1 MNIHPTAIIERG
13 ATLSE
18 SVTIGPQCH
27 IGPDVPAFKVY
38 SASKHGNIYS
48 SKKQEWDFKAVPWSV
63 GKDFTAP
70 TCATCHVSLLV
81 NTDDEVINARSH
93 EMKDRLAWRIFGL
106 IYAHP
111 QPKSPDTTIIRNKDG
126 LALPTDFEGGFA
138 DEYLLTPDEQAAN
151 TQTMQATCLACHDTS
166 WVQGHWQR
174 YGNTIR
180 QTNATTLTL
189 TDIMNEGWMRGYAR
203 GLGQGESPFDEA
215 VERKWSDA
223 WLFYA
228 NTVRFASAMAGGGDY
243 GVFADGRYQLSQTV
257 AELHEWLEQRRAM
270 ENLATKP

>member
-1 MNIHPTAIIERG
+1 MASEFL
-13 ATLSE
+13 LSE
-18 SVTIGPQCH
+18 
-27 IGPDVPAFKVY
+27 
-38 SASKHGNIYS
+38 
-48 SKKQEWDFKAVPWSV
+48 
-63 GKDFTAP
+63 
-70 TCATCHVSLLV
+70 
-81 NTDDEVINARSH
+81 
-93 EMKDRLAWRIFGL
+93 
-106 IYAHP
+106 
-111 QPKSPDTTIIRNKDG
+111 
-126 LALPTDFEGGFA
+126 
-138 DEYLLTPDEQAAN
+138 DEQDAR
-151 TQTMQATCLACHDTS
+151 TRTMQATCLACHDTS

-203 GLGQGESPFDEA
+203 GLGQGENPFDEA
-215 VERKWSDA
+215 AERKWSDA

>member
-1 MNIHPTAIIERG
+1 MRRHERAAAD
-13 ATLSE
+13 ATHASGVRAPLPLSGQLGQE
-18 SVTIGPQCH
+18 
-27 IGPDVPAFKVY
+27 PDCL
-38 SASKHGNIYS
+38 
-48 SKKQEWDFKAVPWSV
+48 E
-63 GKDFTAP
+63 
-70 TCATCHVSLLV
+70 
-81 NTDDEVINARSH
+81 E
-93 EMKDRLAWRIFGL
+93 
-106 IYAHP
+106 
-111 QPKSPDTTIIRNKDG
+111 
-126 LALPTDFEGGFA
+126 
-138 DEYLLTPDEQAAN
+138 DEQDAN
-151 TQTMQATCLACHDTS
+151 TRTRQVACHDTS

-215 VERKWSDA
+215 LERKWSDA